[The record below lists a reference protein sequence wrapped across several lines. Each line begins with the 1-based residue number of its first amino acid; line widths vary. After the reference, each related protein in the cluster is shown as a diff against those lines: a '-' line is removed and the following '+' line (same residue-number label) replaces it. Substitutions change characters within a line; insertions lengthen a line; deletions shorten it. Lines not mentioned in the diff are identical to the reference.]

1 MSFKDQLFIIY
12 AERDGDPYKVLR
24 VSKLEAMDYYQQ
36 VQDRQFFVYR
46 KPDKFESEAIV
57 PEFFVIA
64 EAKEDASQVLCA
76 NSFWEKWEKTEEEE
90 ESQLPDD

>member
-36 VQDRQFFVYR
+36 VQDHQFFVYM
-46 KPDKFESEAIV
+46 KPDKFEAEVIV

-64 EAKEDASQVLCA
+64 EVKEDASQVLFA
-76 NSFWEKWEKTEEEE
+76 NSFWEKWEKSKEEE
-90 ESQLPDD
+90 ESQLPND